1 MKLPK
6 ILNKSVA
13 VRTTFLVLC
22 IVTLIMFVAGT
33 LQTRYTRSAVGAEAH
48 RQASHAMDGAIKMID
63 TRVSKVETAV
73 NTAASYAY
81 LLAQDKKKAYT
92 LLQRLIAANDDIA
105 AVTLMYR
112 ADYFPEEGRYYAP
125 TISRDPVSGALEE
138 DEIGGPEYDFC
149 YLETDSNW
157 VYTTKLDTGYWC
169 LPYVD
174 SMSTKRAMVSY
185 SVPLH
190 DERGETYA
198 ILCADVDLQWV
209 RYVVE
214 TSKPYEYSTV
224 MVLSRDS
231 QYVCHPD
238 SQYVLSINAITQVKH
253 DNETDIIRLTDN
265 MLRWKRGVDTVHSMV
280 SFDSPKAKE
289 QYDTYIVF
297 YAPVERVQWSLCFSI
312 PQEKVME
319 LPNRLGAHMRILI
332 IVLLVTIAFMLRYI
346 IRHQL
351 LPLKDL
357 ATSASKVAQG
367 DFHATLPEIRTE
379 DEIRN
384 LRDSFENMQLSLTE
398 YMDRLQKTT
407 ASKAM
412 IESELQVAK
421 GIQMSML
428 PRIPDAQSPTP
439 DTQLYGCLTPAKA
452 VGGDLFDFFVRD
464 GKLFFCIGDV
474 SGKGVPAALVMA
486 VTQAQFRT
494 ISAHEDA
501 PERIITELNDRLAA
515 DNTTNMFVTLFVG
528 IFDPAEG
535 VLRYSNAG
543 HDSPLLITPGGT
555 DFLSCD
561 SNLPCGVMP
570 GWQFTQQQAVIAS
583 GTTVLLYTDGLTEAE
598 NIDHA
603 QFGEDRI
610 VAVAQQSD
618 ALPRPLIDLMTAA
631 VHDFVGEAEQ
641 SDDLTMLAIRY
652 K

>member
-48 RQASHAMDGAIKMID
+48 RHASHAMDGAIKMID

-81 LLAQDKKKAYT
+81 LLAQDKKNAYT
-92 LLQRLIAANDDIA
+92 LLQRLIAANEDIA

-125 TISRDPVSGALEE
+125 TVSRDPVSGALEE
-138 DEIGGPEYDFC
+138 DEIGGPDNDFC

-157 VYTTKLDTGYWC
+157 VYTTKLDAGYWC

-174 SMSTKRAMVSY
+174 SMSTKRAMVTY

-209 RYVVE
+209 RHVVE

-253 DNETDIIRLTDN
+253 DNETDIIRLTEN

-618 ALPRPLIDLMTAA
+618 ALPRPLIDQMTAA

>member
-1 MKLPK
+1 M
-6 ILNKSVA
+6 
-13 VRTTFLVLC
+13 VLC
-22 IVTLIMFVAGT
+22 LVTVIMLVAGI
-33 LQTRYTRSAVGAEAH
+33 LQSGYIRSIVGQETH

-73 NTAASYAY
+73 NTAAGYAN
-81 LLAQDKKKAYT
+81 LLAHDKTKASM
-92 LLQRLIAANDDIA
+92 LLWRLIEANEDIA

-112 ADYFPEEGRYYAP
+112 ADYFPEEGRYFAP
-125 TISRDPVSGALEE
+125 TVSRDPVSGALGE
-138 DEIGGPEYDFC
+138 DEIGGPENDFC

-157 VYTTKLDTGYWC
+157 VYTTKLDAGYWC

-174 SMSTKRAMVSY
+174 SMSTKRAMVTY
-185 SVPLH
+185 SAPLH
-190 DERGETYA
+190 DVRGETYA
-198 ILCADVDLQWV
+198 ILCADIDLQWV
-209 RYVVE
+209 RNVVE
-214 TSKPYEYSTV
+214 TSKPYEYSMV

-253 DNETDIIRLTDN
+253 DNDTDILRLTES
-265 MLRWKRGVDTVHSMV
+265 MLRWERGVDTVHSLA
-280 SFDSPKAKE
+280 SPKSPRAKQ

-297 YAPVERVQWSLCFSI
+297 YAPVERLQWSLCFSI
-312 PQEKVME
+312 PQEKIME
-319 LPNRLGAHMRILI
+319 LPNRLGVHMAILI
-332 IVLLVTIAFMLRYI
+332 VILVLAIAIMLHYI
-346 IRHQL
+346 IHYQL

-357 ATSASKVAQG
+357 STSASKVAKG
-367 DFHATLPEIRTE
+367 DFHVTLPVIHTE

-384 LRDSFENMQLSLTE
+384 LRDSFENMQVSLTE

-428 PRIPDAQSPTP
+428 PRIPDALSPTP
-439 DTQLYGCLTPAKA
+439 DTRLYGCLTPAKA

-501 PERIITELNDRLAA
+501 PDRIITELNDRLAA
-515 DNTTNMFVTLFVG
+515 DNTSNMFVTLFVG
-528 IFDPAEG
+528 IFDPAQG
-535 VLRYSNAG
+535 VLCYSNAG
-543 HDSPLLITPGGT
+543 HDSPLLISPAGT
-555 DFLSCD
+555 DFLACD
-561 SNLPCGVMP
+561 SNLPCGVME

-583 GTTVLLYTDGLTEAE
+583 GTTILLYTDGLTEAE

-603 QFGEDRI
+603 QFGEERI
-610 VAVAQQSD
+610 VAVAGQAD
-618 ALPRPLIDLMTAA
+618 GLPRQLIDQMTAA
-631 VHDFVGEAEQ
+631 VHEFVGDAEQ

-652 K
+652 N

>member
-1 MKLPK
+1 
-6 ILNKSVA
+6 
-13 VRTTFLVLC
+13 
-22 IVTLIMFVAGT
+22 
-33 LQTRYTRSAVGAEAH
+33 
-48 RQASHAMDGAIKMID
+48 MDGAIKMID

-73 NTAASYAY
+73 NTAAGYAY

-105 AVTLMYR
+105 AGTLMYR
-112 ADYFPEEGRYYAP
+112 AGYFPDEGRYYAP

-174 SMSTKRAMVSY
+174 SMSTKRAMVTY

-209 RYVVE
+209 RHVVE

-253 DNETDIIRLTDN
+253 DNETDIIRLTEN

-289 QYDTYIVF
+289 HYDTYIVF

-543 HDSPLLITPGGT
+543 HDSPLLITSGGT